1 MIETIEQLRAAVYG
15 QAVGDALGVPYE
27 FQDRDSF
34 ACANMIGHGTH
45 NQPAGTWSDDTSMML
60 ATLDSLI
67 DRPLWTQWDKAF
79 VEPDGDEHYP
89 ATFLWASN
97 FNSTVSF
104 DTVAAQYGSQSSSIA
119 RIRQDHM
126 TLDMRRIHEH
136 ANVSAIVDKLVKQAW
151 PKVGNGDNPH
161 DAWAKADTAMLPYLA
176 GGKEPDLG

>member
-67 DRPLWTQWDKAF
+67 GQLQQGQSTPYGTVQQVWHNAT
-79 VEPDGDEHYP
+79 PD
-89 ATFLWASN
+89 TIN
-97 FNSTVSF
+97 NSGIGTYLQTC
-104 DTVAAQYGSQSSSIA
+104 DQNG
-119 RIRQDHM
+119 
-126 TLDMRRIHEH
+126 
-136 ANVSAIVDKLVKQAW
+136 NPIVV
-151 PKVGNGDNPH
+151 KVG
-161 DAWAKADTAMLPYLA
+161 
-176 GGKEPDLG
+176 

>member
-67 DRPLWTQWDKAF
+67 GNDWQVDIEDMQHRFNAWLFDILPRMNAGDSRISRFGFLF
-79 VEPDGDEHYP
+79 V
-89 ATFLWASN
+89 T
-97 FNSTVSF
+97 T
-104 DTVAAQYGSQSSSIA
+104 
-119 RIRQDHM
+119 RQEG
-126 TLDMRRIHEH
+126 RGR
-136 ANVSAIVDKLVKQAW
+136 
-151 PKVGNGDNPH
+151 
-161 DAWAKADTAMLPYLA
+161 
-176 GGKEPDLG
+176 

>member
-67 DRPLWTQWDKAF
+67 GNDWQVDIEDMQHRFNAWLYDGEYAIDGNVFDCRNTVREALPHISQPNQPTTDTPTRPPPHAET
-79 VEPDGDEHYP
+79 VDGTCVP
-89 ATFLWASN
+89 NARQP
-97 FNSTVSF
+97 STRE
-104 DTVAAQYGSQSSSIA
+104 A
-119 RIRQDHM
+119 
-126 TLDMRRIHEH
+126 
-136 ANVSAIVDKLVKQAW
+136 
-151 PKVGNGDNPH
+151 
-161 DAWAKADTAMLPYLA
+161 
-176 GGKEPDLG
+176 

>member
-1 MIETIEQLRAAVYG
+1 M
-15 QAVGDALGVPYE
+15 
-27 FQDRDSF
+27 S
-34 ACANMIGHGTH
+34 TH
-45 NQPAGTWSDDTSMML
+45 SSGGYSQMGLLPLSVLQKFNISVSHRFGP
-60 ATLDSLI
+60 LI

-176 GGKEPDLG
+176 GGRIGVVPRRGSC

>member
-67 DRPLWTQWDKAF
+67 GNDWQVDIEDMQHRFNAWLY
-79 VEPDGDEHYP
+79 DGEYAIDGNV
-89 ATFLWASN
+89 FDCGMCLFNRKWA
-97 FNSTVSF
+97 V
-104 DTVAAQYGSQSSSIA
+104 
-119 RIRQDHM
+119 
-126 TLDMRRIHEH
+126 
-136 ANVSAIVDKLVKQAW
+136 
-151 PKVGNGDNPH
+151 
-161 DAWAKADTAMLPYLA
+161 
-176 GGKEPDLG
+176 